1 VVVDKMNKLVKIKT
15 IIAMAKPFHPTKN
28 AGFEDLRNLLDQVCS
43 QVAQRFSLYGSNGKP
58 RKATILAVI
67 AKSACIAC
75 IAKKLST
82 QARANHVDALYLE
95 CHRLAVNVLVEELY
109 SLLRG
114 MGCNVRISTETELE
128 YGKADVT
135 ITITNYGVNLRCK
148 ANELLVEVKTGKS
161 LSLSQ
166 LFRYLLQDSNS
177 TIVVWRIRNRQILFF
192 TAQEIRPLLIEFV
205 KMIYLRA
212 ERLLSSPIPTT
223 CQHTQHFGY
232 RPSQEE
238 LQEMFQDFAGALM
251 ETLPYVLETIA
262 EKLAVQNSEE
272 KQ

>member
-1 VVVDKMNKLVKIKT
+1 MVDAWIKRLVETAKFDVVPMR
-15 IIAMAKPFHPTKN
+15 A
-28 AGFEDLRNLLDQVCS
+28 R
-43 QVAQRFSLYGSNGKP
+43 
-58 RKATILAVI
+58 AVI
-67 AKSACIAC
+67 AKSACLAC
-75 IAKKLST
+75 IAKKLSAKPT
-82 QARANHVDALYLE
+82 GNHVDALYIE
-95 CHRLAVNVLVEELY
+95 VHRLAVNVLVEELCNF
-109 SLLRG
+109 LKG
-114 MGCNVRISTETELE
+114 MGYSVIISTEAELE
-128 YGKADVT
+128 YGKADIVVT
-135 ITITNYGVNLRCK
+135 ITRYGVSLK
-148 ANELLVEVKTGKS
+148 SHEKELMVEVKTGKS